1 MLAVLL
7 SLVALVS
14 TSPMPLDMYPLTYL
28 IVLVVGGVVAVVLV
42 QFLRRQADRQDNQK
56 RK

>member
-14 TSPMPLDMYPLTYL
+14 TSPTPLDMYPVTYL
-28 IVLVVGGVVAVVLV
+28 IVLVVGGVIAVVLV

-56 RK
+56 PK